1 VRTMEEKELR
11 ELAELLMKYFVIR
24 DDKHKRKYPKEWVT
38 LHEPLR
44 FENVVDHLQGSYC
57 LGVFMIHPASN
68 LAKTICIDIDVAN
81 EEIHKKAIQLA
92 KKLEQPFLAE
102 KTGGAK
108 HDGLHIWYFFE
119 PRDAKD
125 LWELARLL
133 RKLFAEHLDLDR
145 EKVEGLP
152 DKPNVVEALDKGV
165 RLPLGRDPQSGKWS
179 RFVNENLEEIDPLLA
194 LRSIQYI
201 NYNTLLEKAQQEYAK
216 ILLKKAGAEFL
227 GDFLKVKKEVKWICK
242 DLLPKKGLIV
252 FYGPGGIG
260 KTFLNLLLA
269 IDVATGQRLFGRYD
283 VNSNHTVLF
292 IDEENSEEIL
302 YERFNMLLKNYGK
315 LYQELAKNN
324 VILISRKGFNLQR
337 GSMYIRSMKTCKDW
351 IEWLKHVCSLVDI
364 VIIDNWSVVSGYID
378 ENDAKQVTLALG
390 KLKDVAEETNTLIIL
405 THHTKKEQP
414 YISNIAELYRGSSAF
429 RNVADISMALYTYE
443 HEPDRRFLRIS
454 KNRLSGFENIDI
466 ILRWQADADG
476 NLVIEWE
483 GEKKA
488 IIPQKIKCARAI
500 ENWIEEEGIVEFRR
514 KDVVEVMEK
523 LGFSRSVVDEALK
536 ELVSMGKLSKSEERR
551 GVYLVNKDIS

>member
-1 VRTMEEKELR
+1 MWEEKQLR

-24 DDKHKRKYPKEWVT
+24 DDKHKKKYPKDWVT

-44 FENVVDHLQGSYC
+44 FEDVVNHLEGGFC
-57 LGVFMIHPASN
+57 LGVFMIHPTSN
-68 LAKTICIDIDVAN
+68 LAKTVCIDIDVAN
-81 EEIHKKAIQLA
+81 EEIHRRAIQLA

-102 KTGGAK
+102 RTGGDK

-125 LWELARLL
+125 LCELARLL
-133 RKLFAEHLDLDR
+133 RELFAEYLDLDR
-145 EKVEGLP
+145 GKIEGLP

-165 RLPLGRDPQSGKWS
+165 RLPLGRDPLSGRWS
-179 RFVNENLEEIDPLLA
+179 RFVNENLEEIEPLPA
-194 LRSIQYI
+194 LRNIQYI

-269 IDVATGQRLFGRYD
+269 IDVAAGQRLFGRYD

-324 VILISRKGFNLQR
+324 VVLISRKGFNLQR

-351 IEWLKHVCSLVDI
+351 IEWLKHVCLLVDI

-390 KLKDVAEETNTLIIL
+390 KLRDVAEETNTLIIL

-488 IIPQKIKCARAI
+488 VVPQKIKCARAI
-500 ENWIEEEGIVEFRR
+500 ENWIVEESIVEFRR
-514 KDVVEVMEK
+514 KDAVEVMEK
-523 LGFSRSVVDEALK
+523 LGFSRSVVDEALR
-536 ELVSMGKLSKSEERR
+536 ELVSMGKLSKSEEKR